1 MRETIKYKMGGV
13 YEGFGEVKGVT
24 FKLSKRIKDVCIF
37 YRSDGYYEVVELK
50 QQKESSSV
58 IAGKEITFKE
68 KEIYPYGESW
78 GGVCVASMEKAKKEF
93 KDVLKQSK

>member
-58 IAGKEITFKE
+58 IAGKEVIFKE
-68 KEIYPYGESW
+68 KEIYPSGESW
-78 GGVCVASMEKAKKEF
+78 NGVCVASETKALQEFNQMLKE
-93 KDVLKQSK
+93 SK